1 MQRPRRVFS
10 SALYLPP
17 PDAYMAVMNARPIL
31 RAGHPILAQTA
42 RPVENP
48 RAPEMAD
55 LVAVMRASMAAAGG
69 TGLAAP
75 QIGESVRLVIFEVA
89 AARATE
95 APDDGP
101 VDMTVLFNP
110 TWEVLDD
117 RQELGWEGCL
127 SLPGMRGEVPRYRR
141 IRYHGWGLDG
151 APIRRIAGG
160 FHARVFQHE
169 VDHLDGVLYPQR
181 MVDMARFGF
190 TEELLAA
197 AATAPEERRD
207 D

>member
-1 MQRPRRVFS
+1 
-10 SALYLPP
+10 
-17 PDAYMAVMNARPIL
+17 
-31 RAGHPILAQTA
+31 
-42 RPVENP
+42 
-48 RAPEMAD
+48 
-55 LVAVMRASMAAAGG
+55 MRASMAAASGPM
-69 TGLAAP
+69 AAP

-117 RQELGWEGCL
+117 RQALGWEGCL

-141 IRYHGWGLDG
+141 IRYHGWGLGG

-160 FHARVFQHE
+160 FHRATRTISTFSSSA
-169 VDHLDGVLYPQR
+169 DGL
-181 MVDMARFGF
+181 GLLGL
-190 TEELLAA
+190 TELGGRHPGG
-197 AATAPEERRD
+197 ATR
-207 D
+207 